1 MNGLEIAMIILASFT
16 LVGQILNIIVDI
28 NWVGWVMAFSWIA
41 TIINIAISILLIVAA
56 ATRMSKTSF
65 IVSLVF
71 YYISDFFT
79 LLVFIIFILSNLLNW
94 AKLVNFLLIT
104 PIIVLLHIHIC
115 KFPIRVNYYAPNAQ
129 IQPYQPMT
137 YQTVSPSS

>member
-94 AKLVNFLLIT
+94 AKLVNFLLIS

-115 KFPIRVNYYAPNAQ
+115 KFPIRVNYYVPNAQ